1 MFENIKRAVRVVSCR
16 VACAAGKLPFGQLPL
31 YEDPSGLVLVQ
42 SNTIARHLAKKHG
55 YLGASDDEAALVDQM
70 FEGVVDMLNLIA
82 KVFWYTPADQVADEK
97 QKLLTE
103 SLPVQLNLFIKLLEK
118 NGNTGFLVGDKVSL
132 LSFFVFAQLTH
143 RTRTRR
149 TTRHDTQLS
158 LADLG
163 LWVALQLVFIK
174 APESRDSLT
183 EAFPPV
189 AAFLDNIAQRPRI
202 LAYLTREVYH

>member
-1 MFENIKRAVRVVSCR
+1 
-16 VACAAGKLPFGQLPL
+16 LPFGQLPL

-97 QKLLTE
+97 QKLLAET
-103 SLPVQLNLFIKLLEK
+103 LPVQLNLFIKLLEK

-132 LSFFVFAQLTH
+132 FSLSLFVFAH
-143 RTRTRR
+143 
-149 TTRHDTQLS
+149 
-158 LADLG
+158 
-163 LWVALQLVFIK
+163 
-174 APESRDSLT
+174 
-183 EAFPPV
+183 
-189 AAFLDNIAQRPRI
+189 N
-202 LAYLTREVYH
+202 